1 MHGIFKIFQE
11 DVGKLKETLS
21 ELGDTEEKRLSGLR
35 VEREEL
41 SKELHSTRRSVSIEF
56 RNREQKKMQKLAV
69 HTDLL
74 QKKVD
79 EILFHQDQMI
89 KLSQNCLKLES
100 ENDRE
105 TIGKISMPLCTIFK
119 ILQTL

>member
-1 MHGIFKIFQE
+1 MISRVFLHGIFKIFQE

-41 SKELHSTRRSVSIEF
+41 SKELHSTRRSVSIDF

-89 KLSQNCLKLES
+89 KVIIIYLL
-100 ENDRE
+100 
-105 TIGKISMPLCTIFK
+105 F
-119 ILQTL
+119 

>member
-1 MHGIFKIFQE
+1 
-11 DVGKLKETLS
+11 
-21 ELGDTEEKRLSGLR
+21 
-35 VEREEL
+35 
-41 SKELHSTRRSVSIEF
+41 
-56 RNREQKKMQKLAV
+56 MQKLAV

-105 TIGKISMPLCTIFK
+105 TIGT
-119 ILQTL
+119 

>member
-1 MHGIFKIFQE
+1 MASAVALKKITFQE

-41 SKELHSTRRSVSIEF
+41 SKELHSTRRSVSIDF

-89 KLSQNCLKLES
+89 KVIIIYLLFLW
-100 ENDRE
+100 
-105 TIGKISMPLCTIFK
+105 
-119 ILQTL
+119 